1 MLFWTIIFP
10 ILNTENNMYNKN
22 KRKNAK
28 VCTIYVNAIIS
39 QPNHDSSHSI
49 TILLTALYMK
59 QLHERNGITI

>member
-1 MLFWTIIFP
+1 
-10 ILNTENNMYNKN
+10 MYNKN